1 MALLTQPRS
10 PSGECAD
17 GDRRDVGVLPWPRP
31 QPGALLRVLSTT
43 FRAQAQK
50 CRHALQ
56 IPPEKLHLQVPC
68 PGAGGAKPQLCTFS
82 CGGKKGGLGWGA
94 LSASGPALEDS
105 LLPTYECCW
114 PCPCMEAWLTGL
126 LPPARPFRAPGLA
139 LLSSPFHTHLLPCRF
154 WTGGRFSPTCG
165 FFVCRGEMHII

>member
-1 MALLTQPRS
+1 MALLTRPRS

-17 GDRRDVGVLPWPRP
+17 GDLRDVGVLPQPRP
-31 QPGALLRVLSTT
+31 QPGALLRVLSAT

-68 PGAGGAKPQLCTFS
+68 PGARGAKPQLCTFS

-105 LLPTYECCW
+105 LLPTRVSLAVSLHGSLADG
-114 PCPCMEAWLTGL
+114 PASASQTFSSSGPPSALQPL
-126 LPPARPFRAPGLA
+126 PHPPPAMWILDRWTFFSHVWFFC
-139 LLSSPFHTHLLPCRF
+139 LSR
-154 WTGGRFSPTCG
+154 
-165 FFVCRGEMHII
+165 